1 VIELVETPAGSVGFR
16 VAGKVTRRDYED
28 VLIPAL
34 REAIEGGGEIRC
46 FCQVGPGF
54 EGYEAG
60 AMWEDLKTGF
70 DYGIGHHSAWKRL
83 ALVTDVEWILHAAAL
98 FGWMAPGEM
107 KTFSLAEA
115 EQAKAWVSG

>member
-1 VIELVETPAGSVGFR
+1 MIETVEMPAGALGFR
-16 VAGKVTRRDYED
+16 ISGEVTRSDYEQ
-28 VLIPAL
+28 VLIPGL

-70 DYGIGHHSAWKRL
+70 DYGVGHHSAWQRL
-83 ALVTDVEWILHAAAL
+83 ALVTDVEWIRHAAAL
-98 FGWMAPGEM
+98 FGWMVPGEM
-107 KTFSLAEA
+107 KVFALAEA
-115 EQAKAWVSG
+115 EQAKGWVAG

>member
-1 VIELVETPAGSVGFR
+1 VIERVEMPAGAVGFR
-16 VAGKVTRRDYED
+16 IAGEVTRRDYED

-34 REAIEGGGEIRC
+34 REAIDGGGEIRC
-46 FCQVGPGF
+46 LCQVGPDF

-60 AMWEDLKTGF
+60 AMWEDLRTGF

-83 ALVTDVEWILHAAAL
+83 ALVTDVEWILHVAAL

-107 KTFSLAEA
+107 KTFGLVEA
-115 EQAKAWVSG
+115 ERAKAWVAG

>member
-1 VIELVETPAGSVGFR
+1 MIDRIEMPPGVLGFR
-16 VAGKVTRRDYED
+16 ISGEVSRDDYEQ

-34 REAIEGGGEIRC
+34 REVIEGGGEIRC
-46 FCQVGPGF
+46 FCQVGPEF

-70 DYGIGHHSAWKRL
+70 DYGVGHHSSWKRL
-83 ALVTDVEWILHAAAL
+83 ALVTDVEWIRHAAAL

-107 KTFSLAEA
+107 KTFALAEA
-115 EQAKAWVSG
+115 EQARAWVAG